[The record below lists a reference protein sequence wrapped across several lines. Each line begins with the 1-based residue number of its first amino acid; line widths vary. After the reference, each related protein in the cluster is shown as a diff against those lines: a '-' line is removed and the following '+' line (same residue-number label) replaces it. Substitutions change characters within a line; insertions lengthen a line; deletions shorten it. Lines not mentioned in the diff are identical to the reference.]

1 MQELKCDHC
10 LKCAEPTEHG
20 YVFCEK
26 CTPRYGQ
33 TTRIFSDKLQKELT
47 LYVGTFPTGSVIKD
61 RLQGRLPVKWWLG
74 TDALTMWF
82 KPPGKRLTLVI
93 LHRIKMLLL
102 EPLIYQHWFT
112 GPRLIA
118 SLQRGRFLTQKN
130 AHKGVNVFFYH
141 PKNFGEFER
150 WVHGIEIIEQLQACV
165 EWIKLGV

>member
-33 TTRIFSDKLQKELT
+33 TTRIFSDELQKELA

-61 RLQGRLPVKWWLG
+61 RFRGRLRKMVAGNGCVNDVVQSSWQTVDSGDTAPYQ
-74 TDALTMWF
+74 D
-82 KPPGKRLTLVI
+82 VI
-93 LHRIKMLLL
+93 ARAFT
-102 EPLIYQHWFT
+102 YQHWFT

-130 AHKGVNVFFYH
+130 AHKGVNVFS
-141 PKNFGEFER
+141 
-150 WVHGIEIIEQLQACV
+150 IIRKTRANLKDGCTAS
-165 EWIKLGV
+165 K